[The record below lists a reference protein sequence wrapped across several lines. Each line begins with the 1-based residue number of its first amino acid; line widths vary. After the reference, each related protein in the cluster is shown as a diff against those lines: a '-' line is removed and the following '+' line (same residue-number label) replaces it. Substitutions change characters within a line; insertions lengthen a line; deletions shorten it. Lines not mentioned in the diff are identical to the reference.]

1 MSRSKL
7 PQQFTSPLPKTGMC
21 INFLIL
27 TLVLLLGACTKSKE
41 FVRPEAPVPTK
52 WPDAVSVVDP
62 KQASKTHWKTYFKDP
77 RLQALIQAALQYNRD
92 MRIAAARVIEA
103 RAQYAITRA
112 DLLPTVN
119 VVGGGTFTGIPNDL
133 VNAGTPATY
142 SRYDLNLAS
151 VGYEVDFWG
160 RLSKLSE
167 AAKSSFLSTEEARR
181 SFQISLISEV
191 ANTYF
196 SLLQFDEIAQLA
208 KETMATRQNALNVI
222 IKGRDAGGS
231 YDFEVEQATSSLE
244 SARST
249 VDSLSHQRTIT
260 QNRLNYLV
268 GEVPKSLP
276 DGLGLREQGLDAA
289 LAPGLP
295 SEILLLRPDVMAA
308 EQRLRAAHAN
318 IDAARAAFLPK
329 IMLTAGIGVASQ
341 GLSTLFNGAAWN
353 FAPNIAVP
361 IFNGGKLAAS
371 VDLAEVRKDIAVA
384 EYEKTI
390 QLAFREVADLL
401 SARSSLSKQMHS
413 AQINERAQMKRLEIA
428 MARNKVGLTSY
439 LDVLDNERE
448 VLSAQLGATQVRR
461 AQLEASAQL
470 YKALGGGA

>member
-7 PQQFTSPLPKTGMC
+7 PQEFTTPLPKTGMC
-21 INFLIL
+21 INFLVL

-92 MRIAAARVIEA
+92 MRIAAARVVEA
-103 RAQYAITRA
+103 RAQYAMTRA
-112 DLLPTVN
+112 DQLPTVN
-119 VVGGGTFTGIPNDL
+119 LGGSGTFTGIPNDL

-142 SRYDLNLAS
+142 SRYDMNITS

-167 AAKSSFLSTEEARR
+167 AAKNSYLSTEEARR

-196 SLLQFDEIAQLA
+196 SLLQFDEITKLGQ
-208 KETMATRQNALNVI
+208 ETMVSRQKALNVI
-222 IKGRDAGGS
+222 LKGRDAGGS

-244 SARST
+244 AARST
-249 VDSLSHQRTIT
+249 VDSLAHQRTIT

-268 GEVPKSLP
+268 GDIPKSLP
-276 DGLGLREQGLDAA
+276 DGLNLLEQGLDAA

-353 FAPNIAVP
+353 FAPSLTLP

-401 SARSSLSKQMHS
+401 SARSSLSKQMQS

-428 MARNKVGLTSY
+428 MARNKVGLTGY
-439 LDVLDNERE
+439 LDVLDSERE

-470 YKALGGGA
+470 FKALGGGA

>member
-1 MSRSKL
+1 
-7 PQQFTSPLPKTGMC
+7 
-21 INFLIL
+21 
-27 TLVLLLGACTKSKE
+27 
-41 FVRPEAPVPTK
+41 
-52 WPDAVSVVDP
+52 
-62 KQASKTHWKTYFKDP
+62 
-77 RLQALIQAALQYNRD
+77 
-92 MRIAAARVIEA
+92 MRIAAARVVEA
-103 RAQYAITRA
+103 RAQYAMTRA
-112 DLLPTVN
+112 DQLPTVN
-119 VVGGGTFTGIPNDL
+119 LGGSGTFTGIPNDL

-142 SRYDLNLAS
+142 SRYDMNITS

-167 AAKSSFLSTEEARR
+167 AAKNSYLSTEEARR

-196 SLLQFDEIAQLA
+196 SLLQFDEITKLGQ
-208 KETMATRQNALNVI
+208 ETMVSRQKALNVI
-222 IKGRDAGGS
+222 LKGRDAGGS

-244 SARST
+244 AARST
-249 VDSLSHQRTIT
+249 VDSLAHQRTIT

-268 GEVPKSLP
+268 GDIPKSLP
-276 DGLGLREQGLDAA
+276 DGLNLLEQGLDAA

-353 FAPNIAVP
+353 FAPSLTLP

-401 SARSSLSKQMHS
+401 SARSSLSKQMQS
-413 AQINERAQMKRLEIA
+413 AQINERAQMKRLEIT
-428 MARNKVGLTSY
+428 MARNKVGLTGY
-439 LDVLDNERE
+439 LDVLDSERE

-470 YKALGGGA
+470 FKALGGGA

>member
-1 MSRSKL
+1 
-7 PQQFTSPLPKTGMC
+7 
-21 INFLIL
+21 
-27 TLVLLLGACTKSKE
+27 
-41 FVRPEAPVPTK
+41 
-52 WPDAVSVVDP
+52 
-62 KQASKTHWKTYFKDP
+62 
-77 RLQALIQAALQYNRD
+77 
-92 MRIAAARVIEA
+92 
-103 RAQYAITRA
+103 
-112 DLLPTVN
+112 LPTVN
-119 VVGGGTFTGIPNDL
+119 VVGGGTFTGIPSDL
-133 VNAGTPATY
+133 VNAGTPASY

-167 AAKSSFLSTEEARR
+167 AAKNSFLSTEEARR

-196 SLLQFDEIAQLA
+196 SLLQFDEITQLA
-208 KETMATRQNALNVI
+208 KETMASRQNALNVI
-222 IKGRDAGGS
+222 LKGRDAGGS

-249 VDSLSHQRTIT
+249 VDSLSHQRNIT

-401 SARSSLSKQMHS
+401 SARSSLSKQMQS

-428 MARNKVGLTSY
+428 MARNKVGLTGY
-439 LDVLDNERE
+439 LDVLDSERE

>member
-7 PQQFTSPLPKTGMC
+7 PQEFTTPLPKTGMC
-21 INFLIL
+21 INFLVL

-92 MRIAAARVIEA
+92 MRIAAARVVEA
-103 RAQYAITRA
+103 RAQYAMTRA
-112 DLLPTVN
+112 DQLPTVN
-119 VVGGGTFTGIPNDL
+119 LGGSGTFTGIPNDL

-142 SRYDLNLAS
+142 SRYDMNITS

-167 AAKSSFLSTEEARR
+167 AAKNSYLSTEEARR

-196 SLLQFDEIAQLA
+196 SLLQFDEITKLGQ
-208 KETMATRQNALNVI
+208 ETMVSRQKALNVI
-222 IKGRDAGGS
+222 LKGRDAGGS

-244 SARST
+244 AARST
-249 VDSLSHQRTIT
+249 VDSLAHQRTIT

-268 GEVPKSLP
+268 GDIPKSLP
-276 DGLGLREQGLDAA
+276 DGLNLLEQGLDAA

-353 FAPNIAVP
+353 FAPSLTLP

-401 SARSSLSKQMHS
+401 SARSSLSKQMQS

-428 MARNKVGLTSY
+428 MARNKVGLTGY
-439 LDVLDNERE
+439 LDVLDSERE

>member
-1 MSRSKL
+1 MGIFKL
-7 PQQFTSPLPKTGMC
+7 LGVVS
-21 INFLIL
+21 
-27 TLVLLLGACTKSKE
+27 LVMLLGACSKAKE

-92 MRIAAARVIEA
+92 MRIAAARVVEA
-103 RAQYAITRA
+103 RAQYAMTRA
-112 DLLPTVN
+112 DQLPTVN
-119 VVGGGTFTGIPNDL
+119 LGGSGTFTGIPNDL

-142 SRYDLNLAS
+142 SRYDMNITS

-167 AAKSSFLSTEEARR
+167 AAKNSYLSTEEARR

-196 SLLQFDEIAQLA
+196 SLLQFDEITKLGQ
-208 KETMATRQNALNVI
+208 ETMSSRQKALNVI
-222 IKGRDAGGS
+222 LKGRDAGGS

-244 SARST
+244 AARST
-249 VDSLSHQRTIT
+249 VDSLAHQRTIT

-268 GEVPKSLP
+268 GDIPKSLP
-276 DGLGLREQGLDAA
+276 DGLSLLEQGLDAA

-353 FAPNIAVP
+353 FAPSLTLP

-401 SARSSLSKQMHS
+401 SARSSLSKQMQS

-428 MARNKVGLTSY
+428 MARNKVGLTGY
-439 LDVLDNERE
+439 LDVLDSERE

>member
-7 PQQFTSPLPKTGMC
+7 PQEFTTPLPKTGMC
-21 INFLIL
+21 INFLVL

-92 MRIAAARVIEA
+92 MRIAAARVVEA
-103 RAQYAITRA
+103 RAQYAMTRA
-112 DLLPTVN
+112 DQLPTVN
-119 VVGGGTFTGIPNDL
+119 LGGSGTFTGIPNDL

-142 SRYDLNLAS
+142 SRYDMNITS

-167 AAKSSFLSTEEARR
+167 AAKNSYLSTEEARR

-196 SLLQFDEIAQLA
+196 SLLQFDEITKLGQ
-208 KETMATRQNALNVI
+208 ETMSSRQKALNVI
-222 IKGRDAGGS
+222 LKGRDAGGS

-244 SARST
+244 AARST
-249 VDSLSHQRTIT
+249 VDSLAHQRTIT

-268 GEVPKSLP
+268 GDIPKSLP
-276 DGLGLREQGLDAA
+276 DGLSLLEQGLDAA

-353 FAPNIAVP
+353 FAPSLTLP

-401 SARSSLSKQMHS
+401 SARSSLSKQMQS

-428 MARNKVGLTSY
+428 MARNKVGLTGY
-439 LDVLDNERE
+439 LDVLDSERE

>member
-1 MSRSKL
+1 M
-7 PQQFTSPLPKTGMC
+7 
-21 INFLIL
+21 N
-27 TLVLLLGACTKSKE
+27 
-41 FVRPEAPVPTK
+41 
-52 WPDAVSVVDP
+52 
-62 KQASKTHWKTYFKDP
+62 
-77 RLQALIQAALQYNRD
+77 
-92 MRIAAARVIEA
+92 
-103 RAQYAITRA
+103 IT
-112 DLLPTVN
+112 
-119 VVGGGTFTGIPNDL
+119 
-133 VNAGTPATY
+133 
-142 SRYDLNLAS
+142 S

-167 AAKSSFLSTEEARR
+167 AAKNSYLSTEEARR

-196 SLLQFDEIAQLA
+196 SLLQFDEITKLGQ
-208 KETMATRQNALNVI
+208 ETMVSRQKALNVI
-222 IKGRDAGGS
+222 LKGRDAGGS

-244 SARST
+244 AARST
-249 VDSLSHQRTIT
+249 VDSLAHQRTIT

-268 GEVPKSLP
+268 GDIPKSLP
-276 DGLGLREQGLDAA
+276 DGLSLLEQGLDAA

-353 FAPNIAVP
+353 FAPSLTLP

-401 SARSSLSKQMHS
+401 SARSSLSKQMQS
-413 AQINERAQMKRLEIA
+413 AQINERAQMKRLEIT
-428 MARNKVGLTSY
+428 MARNKVGLTGY
-439 LDVLDNERE
+439 LDVLDSERE